1 MTKLLTRTELARGRK
16 LVEAAFTGPW
26 RYNQWNIECPACEG
40 GTTSTTDDGS
50 CTHPA
55 CDGTEVPATF
65 VEAPQQYPEDEK
77 RPQIVAMIEVPGID
91 TLAEANGEC
100 ICWLR
105 NNAAELIAAK
115 DQLEL
120 MTSALTW
127 LYCHEARAPIS
138 QLDTVGSVFA
148 YAESL
153 GWKRDS
159 DA

>member
-1 MTKLLTRTELARGRK
+1 MKLTRKELARGRK
-16 LVEAAFTGPW
+16 LIEAAFTGPW

-55 CDGTEVPATF
+55 CDGIEVPATF
-65 VEAPQQYPEDEK
+65 VEAPHQYPENEE

-91 TLAEANGEC
+91 TLAEANGEA

-105 NNAAELIAAK
+105 NNAADLLSAKEELI
-115 DQLEL
+115 L
-120 MTSALTW
+120 MTRALDW
-127 LYCHEARAPIS
+127 LHCNDGRAPIGRLS
-138 QLDTVGSVFA
+138 TVKSVLA

-153 GWKRDS
+153 GWKRGS
-159 DA
+159 DE